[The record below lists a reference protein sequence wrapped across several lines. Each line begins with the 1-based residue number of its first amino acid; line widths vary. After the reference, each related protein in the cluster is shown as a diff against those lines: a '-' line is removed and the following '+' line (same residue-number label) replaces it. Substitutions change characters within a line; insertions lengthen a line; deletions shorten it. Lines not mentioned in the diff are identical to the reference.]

1 MSLFFSS
8 YYSRDAKFCV
18 STFFHNNI
26 FTHLA
31 KSLCLLLIC
40 VMGFPFTMRA
50 QDAFRYSFC
59 PEAPVVRDHEGNLY
73 RTVQIG
79 PQCWMAEN
87 MRCTSSPTGHKWYRN
102 PYFSASQPEYAAYY
116 ATPMDPRHG
125 ILYNW
130 AAAMDLSAHQSSS
143 GKATAGRVRGI
154 CPEGWR
160 LPNNED
166 WDQLF
171 NTLGGHKIAGEKM
184 KEPSQMWDPYY
195 SILRDNTGFD
205 AVPAG
210 SYTEKGLQ
218 DYGLQT
224 YFWCADNFSRTE
236 AWCCILYD
244 YKNDGYSYLDYKCY
258 GHSVRCVKE

>member
-50 QDAFRYSFC
+50 QDAFRFSFC

-79 PQCWMAEN
+79 SQCWMAEN

-171 NTLGGHKIAGEKM
+171 STLGGHKIAGEKM

-258 GHSVRCVKE
+258 GHSVRCVKD

>member
-79 PQCWMAEN
+79 SQCWMAEN

-171 NTLGGHKIAGEKM
+171 STLGGHKIAGEKM

-258 GHSVRCVKE
+258 GHSVRCVKD

>member
-1 MSLFFSS
+1 M
-8 YYSRDAKFCV
+8 
-18 STFFHNNI
+18 FFHNII
-26 FTHLA
+26 FAHWA
-31 KSLCLLLIC
+31 KYLCLLLMC
-40 VMGFPFTMRA
+40 VVGFSFTVRA

-59 PEAPVVRDHEGNLY
+59 PSAPVVKDHEGNLY

-79 PQCWMAEN
+79 SQCWMAEN
-87 MRCTSSPTGHKWYRN
+87 MRCTSSPTGHKWYSN

-171 NTLGGHKIAGEKM
+171 STLGGHKIAGEKM

-224 YFWCADNFSRTE
+224 YFWCADNFNRTE

-258 GHSVRCVKE
+258 GHSVRCVKD

>member
-1 MSLFFSS
+1 M
-8 YYSRDAKFCV
+8 
-18 STFFHNNI
+18 
-26 FTHLA
+26 A

-130 AAAMDLSAHQSSS
+130 AAAMDFSAHQSSS

-171 NTLGGHKIAGEKM
+171 STLGGHKIAGEKM

-258 GHSVRCVKE
+258 GHSVRCVKD

>member
-79 PQCWMAEN
+79 SQCWMAEN
-87 MRCTSSPTGHKWYRN
+87 MRCTSSPSGHKWYRN

-171 NTLGGHKIAGEKM
+171 STLGGHKIAGEKM

-258 GHSVRCVKE
+258 GHSVRCVKD

>member
-1 MSLFFSS
+1 M
-8 YYSRDAKFCV
+8 
-18 STFFHNNI
+18 
-26 FTHLA
+26 A

-79 PQCWMAEN
+79 SQCWMAEN

-171 NTLGGHKIAGEKM
+171 STLGGHKIAGEKM

-258 GHSVRCVKE
+258 GHSVRCVKD

>member
-1 MSLFFSS
+1 M
-8 YYSRDAKFCV
+8 
-18 STFFHNNI
+18 
-26 FTHLA
+26 
-31 KSLCLLLIC
+31 LLIC

-79 PQCWMAEN
+79 SQCWMAEN
-87 MRCTSSPTGHKWYRN
+87 MRCTSSPSGHKWYRN

-171 NTLGGHKIAGEKM
+171 STLGGHKIAGEKM

-258 GHSVRCVKE
+258 GHSVRCVKD

>member
-130 AAAMDLSAHQSSS
+130 AAAMDFSAHQSSS

-171 NTLGGHKIAGEKM
+171 STLGGHKIAGEKM

>member
-1 MSLFFSS
+1 M
-8 YYSRDAKFCV
+8 
-18 STFFHNNI
+18 
-26 FTHLA
+26 A

-79 PQCWMAEN
+79 SQCWMAEN

-130 AAAMDLSAHQSSS
+130 AAAMDFSAHQSSS

-171 NTLGGHKIAGEKM
+171 STLGGHKIAGEKM

-258 GHSVRCVKE
+258 GHSVRCVKD

>member
-1 MSLFFSS
+1 M
-8 YYSRDAKFCV
+8 
-18 STFFHNNI
+18 
-26 FTHLA
+26 A

-79 PQCWMAEN
+79 SQCWMAEN
-87 MRCTSSPTGHKWYRN
+87 MRCTSSPSGHKWYRN

-171 NTLGGHKIAGEKM
+171 STLGGHKIAGEKM

-258 GHSVRCVKE
+258 GHSVRCVKD

>member
-1 MSLFFSS
+1 
-8 YYSRDAKFCV
+8 
-18 STFFHNNI
+18 
-26 FTHLA
+26 LA

-50 QDAFRYSFC
+50 QDAFRFSFC

-79 PQCWMAEN
+79 SQCWMAEN

-171 NTLGGHKIAGEKM
+171 STLGGHKIAGEKM

-258 GHSVRCVKE
+258 GHSVRCVKD

>member
-1 MSLFFSS
+1 M
-8 YYSRDAKFCV
+8 
-18 STFFHNNI
+18 
-26 FTHLA
+26 A